1 MSSGATVLVVDDDA
15 DLREILRVVLEG
27 AGYETV
33 LAASGSEGLAVADRE
48 RPDLILLDV
57 MMPEGTEGFH
67 VVWKLRNLEDDYFKT
82 VPVVMLTAIHQRTD
96 LRFYPDAG
104 DGTYGAGEYLPV
116 QGFVDKPVSPDG
128 LLKEVERVLRVRG
141 EGG

>member
-1 MSSGATVLVVDDDA
+1 MSQEARVLLVDDDA

-27 AGYETV
+27 AGYIPI
-33 LAASGSEGLAVADRE
+33 LAASGPQGLEAADRE

-67 VVWKLRNLEDDYFKT
+67 VVWKLRNLEDPYFKT
-82 VPVVMLTAIHQRTD
+82 VPIVILTAIHQQTD

-116 QGFVDKPVSPDG
+116 QGFVDKPVSPEA
-128 LLKEVERVLRVRG
+128 LLKEVERVLRVAGRSG
-141 EGG
+141 